1 MCGIAGYHGLSAG
14 PGRHALERMQEALRF
29 RGPDGRGIFQH
40 GANGL
45 AHTRL
50 SVLDPA
56 GGAQPL
62 ANEDGSVIAIVNG
75 EIYNHRG
82 LRAGLEAKG
91 HRFSTRSDSEAV
103 LHLYEEE
110 GPACLARLD
119 GMFALAVLDIRR
131 DRLLLAR
138 DPFGKKP
145 LHYARHGGA
154 FWFASELKALLTL
167 PAFPRELSREALAA
181 FLAHQYV
188 PDGMCILKGVEK
200 IQPGEYL
207 LLEGGKERERGRYV
221 SLQVAE
227 EDMPWPEAVEK
238 TRALVAQAVAKRLE
252 ADVPLGVFL
261 SGGLDSSIVAALA
274 AQAAPRAIRTFSMGF
289 AEKRF
294 DESPKAR
301 ALARKYGTD
310 HHEFVLDPRRLAA
323 ELPEILG
330 YLDEPL
336 ADPSVLPLHQLCREA
351 RREVTVALGGDG
363 GDELFAG
370 YVRYLWDRRLAPLE
384 RLPAGAFRALDAALR
399 PFRVD
404 AGVPMGQSLLGA
416 AKRLSQWRSLPASAS
431 ILRWTSYF
439 PPALQAD
446 LLLPGIREGLDL
458 DAPVKWLAGLYAAPA
473 AADRLNRT
481 CRADL
486 LAYAPGDYLVKADR
500 MSMRNSLELR
510 SPFLDRELAEFAFR
524 LPGRLKLRGGL
535 KGLLKAAFGR
545 DLPPEVLHGPKRGF
559 SVPVGAWMKGEW
571 LALYRERAASA
582 ASFTRRHFD
591 AKFVESLIAEHT
603 AGREDHGKRLY
614 ALLCLEIWSE
624 RWG

>member
-1 MCGIAGYHGLSAG
+1 
-14 PGRHALERMQEALRF
+14 MQEALRF

-40 GANGL
+40 GSHGL
-45 AHTRL
+45 GHTRL

-62 ANEDGSVIAIVNG
+62 VNEDGTVVAIVNG
-75 EIYNHRG
+75 EIYNHKA

-110 GPACLARLD
+110 GLGCLARLD
-119 GMFALAVLDIRR
+119 GMFALAILDTRS

-154 FWFASELKALLTL
+154 FYFASELKALLSL
-167 PAFPRELSREALAA
+167 PGFPRDLSLEALGA

-188 PDGMCILKGVEK
+188 PDTQCIMQGVEK
-200 IQPGEYL
+200 VQPGEFL
-207 LLEGGKERERGRYV
+207 LLEGGAEKERGRYW
-221 SLQVAE
+221 SLEIAE
-227 EDMPWPEAVEK
+227 DDMPWPEAVER
-238 TRALVAQAVAKRLE
+238 TRALVGQAVAKRLG

-274 AQAAPRAIRTFSMGF
+274 AQANRRPIRTFSMGF

-294 DESPKAR
+294 DESPQAR

-310 HHEFVLDPRRLAA
+310 HHEFVLDPRRLAG

-336 ADPSVLPLHQLCREA
+336 ADPSALPLHHLCREA
-351 RREVTVALGGDG
+351 RRDVTVALGGDG

-370 YVRYLWDRRLAPLE
+370 YLRYLWDRRLAPLE
-384 RLPAGAFRALDAALR
+384 ALPAGAFRALDAAVR
-399 PFRVD
+399 PIKVD
-404 AGVPMGQSLLGA
+404 AGIPMGQSVLGA
-416 AKRLSQWRSLPASAS
+416 VKRLAQWRSMPASAS
-431 ILRWTSYF
+431 ILRWSSYF
-439 PPALQAD
+439 PPALQAR
-446 LLLPGIREGLDL
+446 LLRSEVRGALDL
-458 DAPVKWLAGLYAAPA
+458 EAPVKWISGLYAAPA

-486 LAYAPGDYLVKADR
+486 LAYAPGDWMVKADR

-524 LPGRLKLRGGL
+524 LPGKIKLRGGL
-535 KGLLKAAFGR
+535 KGLLKAAFGP
-545 DLPPEVLHGPKRGF
+545 DLPREILHGPKRGF
-559 SVPVGAWMKGEW
+559 SVPVGIWMKGLW
-571 LALYRERAASA
+571 LELLREHMSDRG
-582 ASFTRRHFD
+582 SFTRKWFSP
-591 AKFVESLIAEHT
+591 AFVENMIKEHL

-614 ALLCLEIWSE
+614 ALLCLEVWS
-624 RWG
+624 RTWLPSRSGC